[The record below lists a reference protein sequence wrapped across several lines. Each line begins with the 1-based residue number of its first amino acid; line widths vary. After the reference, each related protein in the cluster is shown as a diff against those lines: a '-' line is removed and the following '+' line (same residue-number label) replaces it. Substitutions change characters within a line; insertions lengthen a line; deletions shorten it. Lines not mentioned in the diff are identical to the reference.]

1 MDGSPPSLIRTVVSP
16 PRYCAGYA
24 PPSPPA
30 VKWLFA
36 SAAVKNAVKAHVRAQ
51 PTTLHRLRIRTNL
64 GPPRMKRVG
73 V

>member
-1 MDGSPPSLIRTVVSP
+1 VDGSPPSLIRTVVSP

-36 SAAVKNAVKAHVRAQ
+36 SVAVKNAVKAHVNAPQ
-51 PTTLHRLRIRTNL
+51 AVAEAT
-64 GPPRMKRVG
+64 GVARVKASG
-73 V
+73 S